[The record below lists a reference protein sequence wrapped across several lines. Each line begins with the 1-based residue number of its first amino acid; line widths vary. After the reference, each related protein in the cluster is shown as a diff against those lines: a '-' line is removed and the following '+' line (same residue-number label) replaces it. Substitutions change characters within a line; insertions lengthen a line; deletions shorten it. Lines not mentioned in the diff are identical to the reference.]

1 MESIGAFIGI
11 VVVVL
16 TIVVVVIGC
25 TMLFLASI
33 KPDLM
38 NFDLTRRSR
47 KKVENDSSTQS
58 DRI

>member
-16 TIVVVVIGC
+16 TVIVVVFGC
-25 TMLFLASI
+25 TMLFIASI
-33 KPDLM
+33 KPDVM

-47 KKVENDSSTQS
+47 KKAEKDSSVR
-58 DRI
+58 DNRI

>member
-16 TIVVVVIGC
+16 TIVVVVFGC
-25 TMLFLASI
+25 VMLFIASI
-33 KPDLM
+33 KPDVM

-47 KKVENDSSTQS
+47 KKAQKDSPVQKN
-58 DRI
+58 RA

>member
-16 TIVVVVIGC
+16 TIVLVVFGC
-25 TMLFLASI
+25 AMLFLASI
-33 KPDLM
+33 KPDLF

-47 KKVENDSSTQS
+47 AKAEKDSSS
-58 DRI
+58 

>member
-16 TIVVVVIGC
+16 TIVLVVFGC
-25 TMLFLASI
+25 GMLFLASV
-33 KPDLM
+33 KPDLF

-47 KKVENDSSTQS
+47 QKAEKAEKNGTS
-58 DRI
+58 

>member
-16 TIVVVVIGC
+16 TIIVVVIGC
-25 TMLFLASI
+25 TMLFIASI
-33 KPDLM
+33 KPDVM

-47 KKVENDSSTQS
+47 KNAEKNSSVEKNRT
-58 DRI
+58 